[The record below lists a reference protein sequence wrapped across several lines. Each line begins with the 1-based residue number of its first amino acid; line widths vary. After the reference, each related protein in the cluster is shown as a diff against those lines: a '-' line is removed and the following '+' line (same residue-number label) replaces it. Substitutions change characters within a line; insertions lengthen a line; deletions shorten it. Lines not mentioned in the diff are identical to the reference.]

1 MLFENPYFQATD
13 EGELVFLMSDGDGSR
28 RPTEHEILEP
38 EEEHSTLHQNY
49 YLRIPLAHAD
59 SQRWRDEIAKY
70 LAPLVLGG
78 TYNLAR
84 SLARSPAPKRRR
96 ISLSL
101 TGIFIYIYIS
111 AFLAFNLSPSLRS
124 QIKTCPRS
132 RSCCV
137 HP

>member
-84 SLARSPAPKRRR
+84 SFVRPPQNEGVVPSRLRAY
-96 ISLSL
+96 LY
-101 TGIFIYIYIS
+101 IYIY
-111 AFLAFNLSPSLRS
+111 FRF
-124 QIKTCPRS
+124 PRFQ
-132 RSCCV
+132 
-137 HP
+137 PFTFPAIPN